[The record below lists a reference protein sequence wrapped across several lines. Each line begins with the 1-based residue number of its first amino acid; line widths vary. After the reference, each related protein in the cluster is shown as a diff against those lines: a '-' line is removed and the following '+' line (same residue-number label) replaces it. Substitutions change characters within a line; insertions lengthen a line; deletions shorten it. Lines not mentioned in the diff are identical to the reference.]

1 MIHWSIQEKTFN
13 FCLKLYCLPNG
24 SSRSAPVHVTLRLP
38 REVLTHNSVTTYELN
53 CLFVREQIKQVHAA
67 RTGKNCRRKVMNTGM
82 ENKYPYSS
90 SLIKKVQEP
99 RYKGPCIERSGYN
112 DPSHI
117 IPTSVYI
124 VHDVFKFVSLI
135 RFHYFSHAWTA
146 DKSFCTSSW
155 FYYTAA
161 S

>member
-67 RTGKNCRRKVMNTGM
+67 RTGKNCRRKVMNTSM
-82 ENKYPYSS
+82 ENKYPPYWSS

-99 RYKGPCIERSGYN
+99 RYKGPCTDRSGYY
-112 DPSHI
+112 DPSHK
-117 IPTSVYI
+117 IPTLLYMI
-124 VHDVFKFVSLI
+124 CFVSLLI
-135 RFHYFSHAWTA
+135 KVVHLLMVLLHY
-146 DKSFCTSSW
+146 
-155 FYYTAA
+155 AA